1 MNRPVQSV
9 LIVGGGTAGWMSA
22 TYLAT
27 QLRAAGRSVTLVESK
42 TIPIIGVGEATV
54 PPLVGYLRLLGISE
68 HEFMRRSHATFKLG
82 VRFEGW
88 HDGGHGRPG
97 GDQFW
102 HPFGPVGGDI
112 DGLPLFHYWLKSI
125 NAGNAEGSYDSYSL
139 QALLGEQEKAPRA
152 LESSSFIYDKGQYA
166 YHLDAGAFAEF
177 LKDEGI
183 RRGTRH
189 IVDEV
194 TEVVLDGRGNIARVM
209 TKEHGALSADLYVD
223 CSGFKAMLAEG
234 ALGDGWV
241 DWSDVLLCDRA
252 LAAPLPHK
260 EERIAPFTRAT
271 ALSAGWVWRIALSN
285 RVGNGYV
292 YCSRYIKEEAARLE
306 MARLLG
312 EDPAKFDPRL
322 IRMKVGRRQ
331 RFWLGN
337 CVAVG
342 LASGFVEPIESTGIF
357 LIQRAL
363 SLLLTYFPDSGFE
376 PQLAQRYN
384 ERMAA
389 TYDEIRDFILAHYV
403 LSRREDSAFWRDYR
417 ALALPDSLRAL
428 LELYDR
434 TGRVEPVQFAMF
446 PSTSWYC
453 ILAGQR
459 RLPQALH
466 GAADLADFAK
476 VRHILGLI
484 RTSHAKL
491 APSMPAHRSY
501 IEAVNGAGAAP
512 RPAAAGEVSDAA
524 ASAGIG

>member
-1 MNRPVQSV
+1 MNRPVRSV
-9 LIVGGGTAGWMSA
+9 LIVGGGTAGWMAA

-27 QLRAAGRSVTLVESK
+27 HLHAAGRSVTLVESK

-68 HEFMRRSHATFKLG
+68 QEFMRRSHATFKLG

-88 HDGGHGRPG
+88 HDGRE
-97 GDQFW
+97 DDRFW

-112 DGLPLFHYWLKSI
+112 DGLPLFHYWLKSLQ
-125 NAGNAEGSYDSYSL
+125 AGNAEGPYDSYSL
-139 QALLGEQEKAPRA
+139 QALLGEQEKAPRPI
-152 LESSSFIYDKGQYA
+152 EGSSFIYDKGQYA

-177 LKDEGI
+177 LKDEGV

-194 TEVVLDGRGNIARVM
+194 TGVALDERGHIARVM

-260 EERIAPFTRAT
+260 EERIAPFTRST
-271 ALSAGWVWRIALSN
+271 ALSAGWMWRIALSH

-292 YCSRYIKEEAARLE
+292 HCSRYIKEEAARLE

-312 EDPAKFDPRL
+312 EDPEKFDPRL
-322 IRMKVGRRQ
+322 IPMKVGRRK

-363 SLLLTYFPDSGFE
+363 SLLLTYFPDCAFE

-389 TYDEIRDFILAHYV
+389 TYEEIRDFIVAHYV
-403 LSRREDSAFWRDYR
+403 LSRREDSEFWRDYR
-417 ALALPDSLRAL
+417 AIALPDSLGAL

-434 TGRVEPVQFAMF
+434 TGRVEPVQYAMF

-466 GAADLADFAK
+466 GTADLADFAK

-484 RTSHAKL
+484 RTSHARL
-491 APSMPAHRSY
+491 APTLPSHRAYLEALGRGQQRVVEPAPMPDL
-501 IEAVNGAGAAP
+501 AAT
-512 RPAAAGEVSDAA
+512 
-524 ASAGIG
+524 AGIG